1 MSWRCVGL
9 PISLR
14 LSSRSSA
21 KMSLRS
27 SSMGYPSGASFS
39 CARGGGENGVD
50 DRLVAGAAADVAG
63 NRLDHLDPAWR
74 GVAIEERFRGHQHA
88 RRAISALGRE
98 MLHERRLQ
106 RMKLRAG
113 LEAVCGRD

>member
-1 MSWRCVGL
+1 MSWRWVPL

-27 SSMGYPSGASFS
+27 SNMGFPSGALGG
-39 CARGGGENGVD
+39 ATGGGGEDGID

-63 NRLDHLDPAWR
+63 DAVDHLLPCR
-74 GVAIEERFRGHQHA
+74 LRIVVEQRLGRHQHP
-88 RRAISALGRE
+88 RRAIAALRGKV
-98 MLHERRLQ
+98 LHEGGLQ
-106 RMKLRAG
+106 RMQRGAG
-113 LEAVCGRD
+113 LEPV

>member
-1 MSWRCVGL
+1 MSWRWVPL

-27 SSMGYPSGASFS
+27 SNMARIPSGASRGA
-39 CARGGGENGVD
+39 ARGGGENGVD

-63 NRLDHLDPAWR
+63 NAVDDVLPRRLWVVGEQRLGR
-74 GVAIEERFRGHQHA
+74 HQHP
-88 RRAISALGRE
+88 RRAVAALRGKVF
-98 MLHERRLQ
+98 HEGGLQ
-106 RMKLRAG
+106 RMQRSTG
-113 LEAVCGRD
+113 LEPVGG

>member
-1 MSWRCVGL
+1 MSWRWVPL

-27 SSMGYPSGASFS
+27 SNMAKIPLGAPRR
-39 CARGGGENGVD
+39 AAGGRGEDGVD

-63 NRLDHLDPAWR
+63 DAVDDLLPRRLRIVVEQRL
-74 GVAIEERFRGHQHA
+74 GGHQHP
-88 RRAISALGRE
+88 RGAIAALGRKVF
-98 MLHERRLQ
+98 HEGGLQ
-106 RMKLRAG
+106 RM
-113 LEAVCGRD
+113 